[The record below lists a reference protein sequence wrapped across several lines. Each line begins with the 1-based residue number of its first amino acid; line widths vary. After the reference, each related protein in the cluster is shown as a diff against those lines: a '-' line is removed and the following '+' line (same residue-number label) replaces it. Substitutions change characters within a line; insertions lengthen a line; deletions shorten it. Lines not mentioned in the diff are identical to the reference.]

1 MKKNLFGLGVVLFAL
16 SLSAC
21 GQGSKT
27 ETAAKQETTVAGSE
41 AAGESKA
48 AEKTTAAAAEKAEVK
63 EMKGDALAK
72 IVADKDEKEKYL
84 VIDVRSAEDYAK

>member
-1 MKKNLFGLGVVLFAL
+1 MKKKLFGLGVVLFAL

-27 ETAAKQETTVAGSE
+27 ETAKKPETTVAGSE

-48 AEKTTAAAAEKAEVK
+48 AGETTAAATEKA
-63 EMKGDALAK
+63 
-72 IVADKDEKEKYL
+72 
-84 VIDVRSAEDYAK
+84 